1 MMQIMFETFNVPAVY
16 VMTQAVG
23 ALYASGRTTGMVLDC
38 GDGVTHSVPIYEG
51 TPVAHGT
58 ARLLKPRPH
67 HKGMRNTFV
76 REYSFHTC

>member
-51 TPVAHGT
+51 TPLAHGT
-58 ARLLKPRPH
+58 AARLLK
-67 HKGMRNTFV
+67 KATFFNTLADV
-76 REYSFHTC
+76 A